1 MVHTEPASGRR
12 GWAIGVLVFTL
23 MALAGLYVAKWQ
35 PYYLKAFHAAATH
48 TLGPSIVTGTA
59 ASAPPFSWNAAL
71 SYAIAYGRAIWVA
84 LIVGLLL
91 GAGVQTLLPRDWLLR
106 VLGRTG
112 AKSSAVAGLAA
123 VPSMMCTCC
132 SAPLAVGLA
141 RSKVS
146 PGAVLAYWLGN
157 PVLNPATIVF
167 LGFVLGWG
175 WALLRIVVG
184 ALLVAAVAWY
194 GNRYVPQDGVQGA
207 AEAALAASAEPA
219 EPSFIAWLR
228 ALWRLVIGLVPEYIV
243 IVFVLGAL
251 RSALFPMMTPALGQ
265 SLLLFLGLAL
275 AGTLFVIPT
284 AGEVPILQTL
294 FGYGL
299 GSAGGGALMI
309 TLPAVSLPSLWMVG
323 KAMPKRNLVV
333 VALIVAVFGVLTG
346 ALALLFGLR

>member
-1 MVHTEPASGRR
+1 M
-12 GWAIGVLVFTL
+12 
-23 MALAGLYVAKWQ
+23 GL
-35 PYYLKAFHAAATH
+35 T
-48 TLGPSIVTGTA
+48 
-59 ASAPPFSWNAAL
+59 
-71 SYAIAYGRAIWVA
+71 
-84 LIVGLLL
+84 
-91 GAGVQTLLPRDWLLR
+91 
-106 VLGRTG
+106 
-112 AKSSAVAGLAA
+112 
-123 VPSMMCTCC
+123 
-132 SAPLAVGLA
+132 
-141 RSKVS
+141 RSNVS

-184 ALLVAAVAWY
+184 VALVAVVAWY
-194 GNRYVPQDGVQGA
+194 GNRYVPHDGVQDA
-207 AEAALAASAEPA
+207 AAHALGASAEPA
-219 EPSFIAWLR
+219 EPVFVAWLR
-228 ALWRLVIGLVPEYIV
+228 ALWRLVVGLVPEYIV

-251 RSALFPMMTPALGQ
+251 RSALFPMMTPAIGQ

-323 KAMPKRNLVV
+323 KAMPRRNLVV
-333 VALIVAVFGVLTG
+333 VALIVAAFGLITG